1 MILIATY
8 NRGLVEIMRTDD
20 SNASIYFGGLNGL
33 RFFAATAVIFHHV
46 EQYKLWASRDLTH
59 YTSVFGGDSVVSTF
73 FEALGSKA
81 VSLFFVLSGFLITYL
96 LLAEHQKTETISL
109 RKFYVRRIL
118 RIWPVYYLVIL
129 LTFFV
134 MPHFFDIGHY
144 GAEML
149 GKNPILWFSL
159 CVFMLPN
166 LVRFNSVELIGGNQ
180 TWSVGVEE
188 QFYIMWPWLVLN
200 FRKHFV
206 RMLIV
211 LIVVKTCIMALAA
224 ILAFQIETGIVH
236 TLCNKVALYLGIF
249 KIEQMAIGALGAWYL
264 FNKKTAVLNFLYS
277 NLLLIICGFL
287 FLVIMF
293 VDYSFLGD
301 SLFEAFVF
309 LVLILNVST
318 NPKFPLKFKHPY
330 FNVLGNISYGIY
342 MYHTLVIAV
351 LMTVLQNYNLDKDA
365 NVFNVLLYGGSVII
379 TVIISYLSYNYFE
392 KWFLNKK
399 EKFMVVKSSSNGK
412 KTSFESVVPASVDPT
427 TTLSQ
432 EVKLS

>member
-1 MILIATY
+1 MEA
-8 NRGLVEIMRTDD
+8 GD
-20 SNASIYFGGLNGL
+20 SKQTIYFGGLNGL

-59 YTSVFGGDSVVSTF
+59 YTSVFGGDSVISTF

-81 VSLFFVLSGFLITYL
+81 VSLFFVLSGFLISYL

-109 RKFYVRRIL
+109 KKFYVRRIL

-134 MPHFFDIGHY
+134 MPYFFNIGHY
-144 GAEML
+144 GSEML
-149 GKNPILWFSL
+149 GKNPWLWFSL

-188 QFYIMWPWLVLN
+188 QFYIIWPWLVLT

-211 LIVVKTCIMALAA
+211 LIAIKISITALAA
-224 ILAFQIETGIVH
+224 FLAFKIETGIIH
-236 TLCNKVALYLGIF
+236 SLCNKVALYLGIF

-264 FNKKTAVLNFLYS
+264 FNKKTVVLNYLYS
-277 NLLLIICGFL
+277 KLLLVICSFL
-287 FLVIMF
+287 FLITMF
-293 VDYSFLGD
+293 VDYSFIGD

-309 LVLILNVST
+309 LVLIMNVST

-342 MYHTLVIAV
+342 MYHTLVIAI
-351 LMTVLQNYNLDKDA
+351 LMTVLHNYGLDKDA
-365 NVFNVLLYGGSVII
+365 TVFNTLLYSGSVLF

-399 EKFMVVKSSSNGK
+399 EKFMVVKSSNNGK
-412 KTSFESVVPASVDPT
+412 ESYVESVTAEGLNPA
-427 TTLSQ
+427 TTLSK
-432 EVKLS
+432 EVNMG

>member
-1 MILIATY
+1 
-8 NRGLVEIMRTDD
+8 
-20 SNASIYFGGLNGL
+20 
-33 RFFAATAVIFHHV
+33 
-46 EQYKLWASRDLTH
+46 
-59 YTSVFGGDSVVSTF
+59 
-73 FEALGSKA
+73 LGSKA
-81 VSLFFVLSGFLITYL
+81 VSLFFVLSGFLISYL

-109 RKFYVRRIL
+109 KKFYVRRIL

-134 MPHFFDIGHY
+134 MPYFFNIGHY
-144 GAEML
+144 GSEML
-149 GKNPILWFSL
+149 GKNPWLWFSL

-188 QFYIMWPWLVLN
+188 QFYIIWPWLVLT

-211 LIVVKTCIMALAA
+211 LIAVKISITALAA
-224 ILAFQIETGIVH
+224 FLAFKIETGIIH
-236 TLCNKVALYLGIF
+236 SLCNKVALYLGIF

-264 FNKKTAVLNFLYS
+264 FNKKTVVLNYLYS
-277 NLLLIICGFL
+277 KLLLVICSFL
-287 FLVIMF
+287 FLITMF
-293 VDYSFLGD
+293 VDYSFIGD

-309 LVLILNVST
+309 LVLIMNVST

-342 MYHTLVIAV
+342 MYHTLVIAI
-351 LMTVLQNYNLDKDA
+351 LMTVLHNYGLDKDA
-365 NVFNVLLYGGSVII
+365 TVFNTLLYSGSVLF

-399 EKFMVVKSSSNGK
+399 EKFMVVKSSNNGK
-412 KTSFESVVPASVDPT
+412 ESYVESVTAEGLNPA
-427 TTLSQ
+427 TTLSK
-432 EVKLS
+432 EVNMG

>member
-1 MILIATY
+1 MEA
-8 NRGLVEIMRTDD
+8 GD
-20 SNASIYFGGLNGL
+20 SKQTIYFGGLNGL

-59 YTSVFGGDSVVSTF
+59 YTSVFGGDSVISTF

-81 VSLFFVLSGFLITYL
+81 VSLFFVLSGFLISYL

-109 RKFYVRRIL
+109 KKFYVRRIL

-134 MPHFFDIGHY
+134 MPYFFNIGHY
-144 GAEML
+144 GSEML
-149 GKNPILWFSL
+149 GKNPWLWFSL

-188 QFYIMWPWLVLN
+188 QFYIIWPWLVLT

-211 LIVVKTCIMALAA
+211 LIVVKISITALAA
-224 ILAFQIETGIVH
+224 FLAFKIETGIIH
-236 TLCNKVALYLGIF
+236 SLCNKVALYLGIF

-264 FNKKTAVLNFLYS
+264 FNKKTVVLNYLNS
-277 NLLLIICGFL
+277 KLLLVICSFL
-287 FLVIMF
+287 FLITMF
-293 VDYSFLGD
+293 VDYSFIGD

-309 LVLILNVST
+309 LVLIMNVST

-342 MYHTLVIAV
+342 MYHTLVIAI
-351 LMTVLQNYNLDKDA
+351 LMTVLHNYGLDKDA
-365 NVFNVLLYGGSVII
+365 TVFNTLLYSGSVLF

-399 EKFMVVKSSSNGK
+399 EKFMVVKSSNNGK
-412 KTSFESVVPASVDPT
+412 ESYVESVTAEGLNPA
-427 TTLSQ
+427 TTLSK
-432 EVKLS
+432 EVNMG

>member
-1 MILIATY
+1 MEA
-8 NRGLVEIMRTDD
+8 GD
-20 SNASIYFGGLNGL
+20 SKQTIYFGGLNGL

-59 YTSVFGGDSVVSTF
+59 YTSVFGGDSVISTF

-81 VSLFFVLSGFLITYL
+81 VSLFFVLSGFLISYL

-109 RKFYVRRIL
+109 KKFYVRRIL

-134 MPHFFDIGHY
+134 MPYFFNIGHY
-144 GAEML
+144 GSEML
-149 GKNPILWFSL
+149 GKNPWLWFSL

-188 QFYIMWPWLVLN
+188 QFYIIWPWLVLT

-211 LIVVKTCIMALAA
+211 LIAVKISITALAA
-224 ILAFQIETGIVH
+224 FLAFKIETGIIH
-236 TLCNKVALYLGIF
+236 SLCNKVALYLGIF

-264 FNKKTAVLNFLYS
+264 FNKKTVVLNYLYS
-277 NLLLIICGFL
+277 KLLLVICSFL
-287 FLVIMF
+287 FLITMF
-293 VDYSFLGD
+293 VDYSFIGD

-309 LVLILNVST
+309 LVLIMNVST

-342 MYHTLVIAV
+342 MYHTLVIAI
-351 LMTVLQNYNLDKDA
+351 LMTVLHNYGLDKDA
-365 NVFNVLLYGGSVII
+365 TVFNTLLYSGSVLF

-399 EKFMVVKSSSNGK
+399 EKFMVVKSSNNGK
-412 KTSFESVVPASVDPT
+412 ESYVESVTAEGLNPA
-427 TTLSQ
+427 TTLSK
-432 EVKLS
+432 EVNMG